1 MKKLFSRII
10 LIISFLFCIEGFS
23 NEIIKNT
30 DSSDASNVYPA
41 AVEENSADVQT
52 AKKQNKSAFKMKNLA
67 GKMQNAYSNS
77 INGVKT
83 KLNSKKQKTP
93 DKANS
98 EISDIETQEL
108 QKTDESVVNI
118 IPKEEKKK
126 NSVLKNINSK
136 VKNVQLPKLSN
147 KNKKKRESRLEF
159 KKHSLTEVNESRNI
173 KKIKEHINNEDY
185 FKHDVKNKLYLDR
198 FKTYG
203 SSEDKSV
210 FYEKKNIIENE
221 SGDLE
226 LNMENGIPIDVLI
239 EQIEQTDPNDADS
252 KPIKLSVKESIG
264 IALAKHPEILSAKLD
279 TDIYRSI
286 MVQTWSSYFPTL
298 SAGFNIAHSNTKYHG
313 MKYNYGYSS
322 LYAPEL
328 SAGMLLFD
336 FGKTKTLSDMAK
348 TSYDAS
354 RYNLQDTIGYIIYS
368 IKSSYYNV
376 LFAQMQIDV
385 YNKTIED
392 FDLQL
397 QSARKF
403 FSIGKK
409 PQIDVLTAESNL
421 GNAKLNLVKAVN
433 TLENAKV
440 TFANNVGLPEFA
452 NFELSDDLNYVE
464 YNPDLE
470 ELLSNAFNIRPDLL
484 SAEKEVESAY
494 LAMRKVKR
502 EFTPNLTANGSWG
515 YSDVDDINTSSSK
528 VSLDL
533 SYDSLN
539 FMRLRKEYDIAK
551 KSYEKALA
559 DYESKRQDIYL
570 EVKQAYID
578 YSNAKE
584 GVKQADL
591 NVQQAKAQHYH
602 ATGRYKAGYGDAIE
616 IKDAENT
623 YLNAQLSYYQ
633 ALLDYTLT
641 LAELERVVGKPV
653 EPVNNNASAH
663 NEETTQNNTTETQEL

>member
-10 LIISFLFCIEGFS
+10 LITSCLFCIEVFS
-23 NEIIKNT
+23 NELTGNT
-30 DSSDASNVYPA
+30 DTSEALNIYPA
-41 AVEENSADVQT
+41 TVEENSSSVQT
-52 AKKQNKSAFKMKNLA
+52 TKKQNSSKIKNFT
-67 GKMQNAYSNS
+67 GKVQSAYSNS
-77 INGVKT
+77 VNGVKT
-83 KLNSKKQKTP
+83 KLNSKKQKSPTVSAVQQAKE
-93 DKANS
+93 D
-98 EISDIETQEL
+98 EET
-108 QKTDESVVNI
+108 VVNI

-126 NSVLKNINSK
+126 NSVLQKINSK
-136 VKNVQLPKLSN
+136 VNNTKNTLTSKKS
-147 KNKKKRESRLEF
+147 KKKRESKLEF
-159 KKHSLTEVNESRNI
+159 KKHSLTDVNESRNI
-173 KKIKEHINNEDY
+173 IKIKEHINNENY

-203 SSEDKSV
+203 ASEDKSV
-210 FYEKKNIIENE
+210 FYEKKNIVENE

-226 LNMENGIPIDVLI
+226 LNIENGRPIDVLI
-239 EQIEQTDPNDADS
+239 ELIEQTDPNDADS
-252 KPIKLSVKESIG
+252 KPIQLSVKESIG

-286 MVQTWSSYFPTL
+286 MVQAWSSYFPTF
-298 SAGFNIAHSNTKYHG
+298 SVGFDIAHNNTKYHG
-313 MKYNYGYSS
+313 MNYNYGYNS

-336 FGKTKTLSDMAK
+336 FGKTKTNVDIAK

-368 IKSSYYNV
+368 IKASYYNV

-421 GNAKLNLVKAVN
+421 GNAKLNLVKAIN

-470 ELLSNAFNIRPDLL
+470 ELLNSAFNIRPDLL

-502 EFTPNLTANGSWG
+502 QFTPNLNASGSWG
-515 YSDVDDINTSSSK
+515 YSDIDDLNTSNSNVK
-528 VSLDL
+528 LNL

-539 FMRLRKEYDIAK
+539 FMQLRKEYDIAK

-559 DYESKRQDIYL
+559 GYEAKRQDIYL

-584 GVKQADL
+584 GVKQADI

-633 ALLDYTLT
+633 ALLDYTLS
-641 LAELERVVGKPV
+641 LAELERVVGKPI
-653 EPVNNNASAH
+653 ENTESSTSAQ
-663 NEETTQNNTTETQEL
+663 NEETTQNNTEESEEL